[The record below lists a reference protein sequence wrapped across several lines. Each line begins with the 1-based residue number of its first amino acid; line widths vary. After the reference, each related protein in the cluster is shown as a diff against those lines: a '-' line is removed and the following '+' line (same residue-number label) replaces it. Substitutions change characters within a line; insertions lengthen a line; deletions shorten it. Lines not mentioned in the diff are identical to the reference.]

1 MLDST
6 CDIVFDAVG
15 KSSFGKCKP
24 LLKKRGI
31 YMSTELGHLSQNPLL
46 ALVTPLGG
54 GKKVLFPIPLIHKE
68 DLLFLKDLVESGA
81 FSTLIDRYYS
91 LDQIVEA
98 HRYVETGQKKGK
110 TPRPPPS
117 PPPPHPP
124 PPPP

>member
-6 CDIVFDAVG
+6 FDIVFDAVG

-68 DLLFLKDLVESGA
+68 DLLFLKDLVESGDWK
-81 FSTLIDRYYS
+81 STRLNSCHKSESWMPYT
-91 LDQIVEA
+91 A
-98 HRYVETGQKKGK
+98 GK
-110 TPRPPPS
+110 
-117 PPPPHPP
+117 
-124 PPPP
+124 